1 MNIEDLKDIVFAF
14 FDTVFE
20 VIPEYKKFFIEKSIT
35 LETLRKDNKYIL
47 FRPIG
52 ITLLS
57 KIYQYYI
64 KNKTKDEFTSNITKI
79 NFVAP
84 ETDLNKILW
93 NNKKMEAKAAN
104 QSLAFNLILYLLGNN
119 VDEEKLLLDYR
130 QILKNDTIDLPERKI
145 TSP

>member
-1 MNIEDLKDIVFAF
+1 M
-14 FDTVFE
+14 
-20 VIPEYKKFFIEKSIT
+20 
-35 LETLRKDNKYIL
+35 

-64 KNKTKDEFTSNITKI
+64 KNKTKDEFTRNITKI

-104 QSLAFNLILYLLGNN
+104 QSLAYNLILYLLGNK
-119 VDEEKLLLDYR
+119 VDDEKLLQDYR

-145 TSP
+145 SPP